1 MNSSW
6 ITRTLCSVPSI
17 VSLDTDEEGESSS
30 ASSNDIESPNLS
42 FPTRERIRH
51 ASLSCGQHC
60 SEICTPL
67 EVEVGFDVGTSIE
80 VQRVDTVDH
89 YEKNVNVIDH
99 HIILNDPLLF
109 SQLES
114 LGHLLCNGFDS
125 WYGSGEECDD
135 EPTVVEVAE
144 NNPSKQ
150 NRSINPDS
158 RRKRIQK
165 LQLNL
170 DPFHTDDLLLA
181 HQSMNAKYSPI
192 EMNKRVYS
200 FSSVDI
206 KSPSSSCRSNFNQES
221 NVLDISFGNACT
233 FTRTPSKNLF
243 DIDESEDDEEMCY
256 DSDPGELVISGQRIA
271 RQRIPQERISNADDQ
286 ARSEELQVSITNEC
300 TLVNLEIVVI

>member
-1 MNSSW
+1 MSSSW

-17 VSLDTDEEGESSS
+17 VSLDSDEEGECSS

-42 FPTRERIRH
+42 FPTRERIRNT
-51 ASLSCGQHC
+51 SLSCGQGC
-60 SEICTPL
+60 YEICAPL

-80 VQRVDTVDH
+80 VQRVDTADH
-89 YEKNVNVIDH
+89 YQKNVNVIDH
-99 HIILNDPLLF
+99 QIILNDPLLS

-114 LGHLLCNGFDS
+114 LGYLFCNGFDS
-125 WYGSGEECDD
+125 WYGSDDECDD

-144 NNPSKQ
+144 NPSKQ
-150 NRSINPDS
+150 NRSMNPES

-192 EMNKRVYS
+192 EMNKRVHS

-206 KSPSSSCRSNFNQES
+206 KSPSSSCRTNFNHES
-221 NVLDISFGNACT
+221 NVLDISFGNVCT
-233 FTRTPSKNLF
+233 FTRTPSTNLF
-243 DIDESEDDEEMCY
+243 DIEESDDEEEICY
-256 DSDPGELVISGQRIA
+256 DSDPGELLISGQHIA
-271 RQRIPQERISNADDQ
+271 RQRISQKRISNTDIQ

-300 TLVNLEIVVI
+300 ILVNFEVVMI